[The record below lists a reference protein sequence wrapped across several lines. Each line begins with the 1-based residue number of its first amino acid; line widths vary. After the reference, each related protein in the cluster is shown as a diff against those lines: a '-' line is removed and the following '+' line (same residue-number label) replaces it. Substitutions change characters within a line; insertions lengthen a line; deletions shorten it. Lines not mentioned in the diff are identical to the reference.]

1 MDVDGWLRVYE
12 PTNRVGLRLPEELM
26 NTKLPMNCQ
35 GLLVEPKCRPDKSG
49 LVNLLRRTLTSE
61 KAETLRN
68 TVEKAIEEK
77 VPDKLKDSL
86 RGLLGRFGKKDD

>member
-1 MDVDGWLRVYE
+1 
-12 PTNRVGLRLPEELM
+12 M

-49 LVNLLRRTLTSE
+49 LLNLLRRTLTGE

-68 TVEKAIEEK
+68 IVEKTIEEK